1 MYHLAKNSPGAIWN
15 HREAALRILYCS
27 ENYCP
32 HDHRFLSALAES
44 GQHDIYWFRL
54 EGGDRIQEERALP
67 DKVKRVQWPGVRKE
81 QTWVDYAR
89 LKKEFARVL
98 DQIKPDVV
106 HAGPVQRV
114 ALLAALNGFHP
125 LVTMSWGFDMLQDAE
140 RNLFWRLVTR
150 YVLRKSDWLI
160 ADCHTVKEK
169 AASFGYDTENVTIFP
184 WGVDLQLF
192 SPQSRANARK
202 AIGFTDQFLVI
213 HTRSWE
219 DRYGVDVAL
228 RGFLEAARTHP
239 AMHML
244 ILGGGSQGQKVH
256 RFVEINNLQDQV
268 HFIGYL
274 SNDKLAQYY
283 QAGDVYLS
291 ASHVD
296 GSSVAL
302 LEAMACGCVPIVS
315 DIPSNLEWVQDEK
328 TGWSFRDGSAD
339 HLASVLRK
347 AADTDLKDLRAAVRQ
362 KTEEDADW
370 EEGKRKFLK
379 TYLQVMAKN

>member
-1 MYHLAKNSPGAIWN
+1 M
-15 HREAALRILYCS
+15 LRILYCS

-44 GQHDIYWFRL
+44 AQHEIHWFRL

-67 DKVKRVQWPGVRKE
+67 DKVICVQWPGMRKE
-81 QTWVDYAR
+81 QSWLDYPR
-89 LKKEFARVL
+89 LKNDFASVL

-114 ALLAALNGFHP
+114 ALLAALNDFHP
-125 LVTMSWGFDMLQDAE
+125 LVTMSWGYDMLQDAE
-140 RNLFWRLVTR
+140 QNLFWRLATR
-150 YVLRKSDWLI
+150 YVLRNSDWLI
-160 ADCHTVKEK
+160 ADCHTVKDK
-169 AASFGYDTENVTIFP
+169 AAAFGYDSENVTIFP
-184 WGVDLQLF
+184 WGVDLRLF
-192 SPQSRANARK
+192 SPQSQADVRK
-202 AIGFTDQFLVI
+202 AIGLTDQFLVI

-219 DRYGVDVAL
+219 ERYGVDIAL
-228 RGFLEAARTHP
+228 RGFLEAVRTHP
-239 AMHML
+239 KMHML
-244 ILGGGSQGQKVH
+244 MLGGGSQSQEVH
-256 RFVEINNLQDQV
+256 RFVEENGLQDHV
-268 HFIGYL
+268 YFIGYL
-274 SNDKLAQYY
+274 SNEKLAQYY

-339 HLASVLRK
+339 HLANVLRK
-347 AADTDLKDLRAAVRQ
+347 AYQTDLKDMRAAVRQ
-362 KTEEDADW
+362 KTEKDADW
-370 EEGKRKFLK
+370 EIGKQRLLR
-379 TYLQVMAKN
+379 TYLQVMANK